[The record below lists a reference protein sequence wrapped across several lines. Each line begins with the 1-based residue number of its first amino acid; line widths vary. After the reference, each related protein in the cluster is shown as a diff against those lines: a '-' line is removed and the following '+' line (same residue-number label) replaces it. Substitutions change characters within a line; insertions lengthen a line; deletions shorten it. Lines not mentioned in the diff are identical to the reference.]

1 MSIPDPDSQTRIHVS
16 PLRSP
21 HDQRPLKRSRSAPT
35 SLARRGLIGAAAAA
49 VLSLTAACATAA
61 TAGSSTTAS
70 SSSSTSGGTAASE
83 LRLGY
88 FANVTHTTPIVGV
101 AKKFFADKLG
111 STTLSTQIFNA
122 GPTEMTAL
130 LSGKL
135 DAAYVG
141 PSAALN
147 AWVKSG
153 HGGLTIVAGAENA
166 GAELVVSSK
175 VTSIA
180 DLKGKTIASPQLGNT
195 QDVALRYWL
204 KQQGYATTQQG
215 GGDVKI
221 QPTDNST
228 TLTLFEAGKLDG
240 AWVPEPWASRLV
252 VEGGGHVLVDEKTLW
267 PDGKFAT
274 TNLVVA
280 DSYLQAHPQTV
291 KALIE
296 GQVAANSW
304 VAANPAEASILVNT
318 AIKSLTGKAL
328 KNPVITRAWANE
340 SVTNDPEAST
350 LQTSLD
356 HAVADGLLK
365 QTSLK
370 GIYNLTLLNQV
381 LSTAGQPAVSAAGLG
396 SE

>member
-1 MSIPDPDSQTRIHVS
+1 VS
-16 PLRSP
+16 PLRAIS
-21 HDQRPLKRSRSAPT
+21 DARLLKRTASPRTAT
-35 SLARRGLIGAAAAA
+35 RRALMGAAAVAA
-49 VLSLTAACATAA
+49 LSLTAACATA
-61 TAGSSTTAS
+61 TSPTSSTPVAANS
-70 SSSSTSGGTAASE
+70 SSGTSAGATASE

-101 AKKFFADKLG
+101 AKSFFADKLG
-111 STTLSTQIFNA
+111 STKLTTQIFNA
-122 GPTEMTAL
+122 GPAEMTAL
-130 LSGKL
+130 LGGKL

-141 PSAALN
+141 PSSALN
-147 AWVKSG
+147 AYVKSKG
-153 HGGLTIVAGAENA
+153 TGLTIVAGAENA

-175 VTSIA
+175 IASVA

-221 QPTDNST
+221 SPTDNAT
-228 TLTLFEAGKLDG
+228 TLTLFEAGKIDG

-267 PDGKFAT
+267 PNGQFAT

-280 DSYLQAHPQTV
+280 TSYLKQYPGTV

-296 GQVAANSW
+296 GQVAANAW
-304 VAANPAEASILVNT
+304 VTANPTDAASLVNSQVK
-318 AIKSLTGKAL
+318 ALTGKSL
-328 KNPVITRAWANE
+328 KDAVITRAWTEE
-340 SVTNDPEAST
+340 SVTNDPEASS
-350 LQTSLD
+350 LQTSLA

-365 QTSLK
+365 QTSLN
-370 GIYNLTLLNQV
+370 GIYDLSLLNQV
-381 LSTAGQPAVSAAGLG
+381 LTAGGQSAVSSAGLG
-396 SE
+396 PQ